1 MDGKRVNVIEG
12 GFKGNELWNL
22 RWVRKEVRV
31 RDR

>member
-1 MDGKRVNVIEG
+1 MERVNVVES